1 MSAKEMAAD
10 LCSFIIMIVILLSLS
25 SSTNGD
31 NEIRTPEA
39 MDKTIKDYTFKS
51 FSMMK
56 RRIKAG
62 EFYNVDLPVNFS
74 GIKASAGMFRCGSLR
89 RYGAELG
96 ELGLGVGLT
105 LKPCLVRVM
114 VIVQKLGLSWSSIY
128 YANYNLSGYQL
139 ASPILALTAYDY
151 NATTSIDNNSSY
163 YYPFE
168 VGIWSSESNSSK
180 PITIKFSTATSYS
193 NSHHNVY
200 LCAIFAKDGTVRL
213 NPPISISPPRVCVST
228 VDGHYGLVVKLS
240 SAKRGKKM
248 LRLALGG
255 LIVVIC
261 VSLLLLIVGLS
272 VKKM

>member
-1 MSAKEMAAD
+1 
-10 LCSFIIMIVILLSLS
+10 
-25 SSTNGD
+25 
-31 NEIRTPEA
+31 
-39 MDKTIKDYTFKS
+39 
-51 FSMMK
+51 
-56 RRIKAG
+56 
-62 EFYNVDLPVNFS
+62 
-74 GIKASAGMFRCGSLR
+74 MFRCGSLR
-89 RYGAELG
+89 RYGAEVG

-163 YYPFE
+163 YYPY
-168 VGIWSSESNSSK
+168 SSK
-180 PITIKFSTATSYS
+180 PITIKFSTATSCS
-193 NSHHNVY
+193 NNHHNVY

-213 NPPISISPPRVCVST
+213 NPPISISPPQVCVST

-240 SAKRGKKM
+240 SAERGKKM

-255 LIVVIC
+255 LIGVIC
-261 VSLLLLIVGLS
+261 LSLLLLIVGLS
-272 VKKM
+272 VKKVRGSARMGELESNADSDVYVPVAVIGNIRVPVAGFTRTAPTLENEDTFY